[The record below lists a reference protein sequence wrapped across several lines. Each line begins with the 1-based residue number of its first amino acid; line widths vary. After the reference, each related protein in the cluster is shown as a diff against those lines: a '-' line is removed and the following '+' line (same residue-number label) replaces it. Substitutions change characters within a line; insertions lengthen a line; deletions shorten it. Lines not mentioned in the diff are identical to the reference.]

1 MIYIRDDLTLL
12 LNHLLYACKWIVCFD
27 SMLSYIAI
35 ATYSI
40 VQYKPLSHL
49 LVLGFFENQN
59 LECSNSRFY
68 KDYLKLDEKL
78 K

>member
-1 MIYIRDDLTLL
+1 MLVNGSFVLTQC
-12 LNHLLYACKWIVCFD
+12 Y
-27 SMLSYIAI
+27 STIAI

-40 VQYKPLSHL
+40 VQYKSLSHL
-49 LVLGFFENQN
+49 LLLGFFENQN